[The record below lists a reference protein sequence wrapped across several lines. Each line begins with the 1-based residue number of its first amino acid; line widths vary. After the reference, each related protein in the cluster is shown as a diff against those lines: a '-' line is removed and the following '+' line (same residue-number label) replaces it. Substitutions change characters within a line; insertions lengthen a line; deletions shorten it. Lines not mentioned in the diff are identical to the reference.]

1 VHLSDGS
8 IESGNPNRQLRV
20 FANLEELSDHAAN
33 LFVSTAHE
41 AVKTESRF
49 TVCLS
54 GGSTPRRLYAQ
65 LAQDPIRNQVP
76 WQQVHIFWGDERCVS
91 LSSPDNHFAMTSELL
106 LNKVPIPAE
115 NIHRMLGESPDPE
128 TAAKEYDA
136 ELSRFFRLGPSEFP
150 RFDLVFLGMGD
161 DGHTAS
167 LYPGTPGLQERGRLV
182 VAQYV
187 PQRENYRLTLT
198 FPVINSARRV
208 VFLVAGAEKADALH
222 HVLEGS
228 AGFDRPASLVKP
240 SLGIVVWLVDR
251 LAANIY
257 TPSRK

>member
-1 VHLSDGS
+1 MEC
-8 IESGNPNRQLRV
+8 ESPKRELRV
-20 FANLEELSDHAAN
+20 FPNLEELSDHAAN
-33 LFVSTAHE
+33 LFVRNAQK

-54 GGSTPRRLYAQ
+54 GGSTPRRLYAL
-65 LAQDPIRNQVP
+65 LAQHPVRDQVP
-76 WQQVHIFWGDERCVS
+76 WQQVHIFWGDERCVP

-106 LNKVPIPAE
+106 LNKVPIPAD
-115 NIHRMLGESPDPE
+115 NIHRMRGESPDPE
-128 TAAKEYDA
+128 TAAKEYEA

-150 RFDLVFLGMGD
+150 CFDLIFLGMGD

-167 LYPGTPGLQERGRLV
+167 LYPGTPALQERERLV

-208 VFLVAGAEKADALH
+208 VFLVAGAEKANALH
-222 HVLEGS
+222 HVLEGN
-228 AGFDRPASLVKP
+228 AGFDRPASLVKL
-240 SLGIVVWLVDR
+240 SRGNVVWLVDR
-251 LAANIY
+251 LAANINER
-257 TPSRK
+257 SRK